1 VKLDYSADLIADE
14 AIAFIR
20 ENSRRPFFL
29 YYAST
34 LPHVNNEAGEE
45 GMEVP
50 DLGPY
55 ADKPWPKA
63 QKGHAAMVA
72 RLDRDVGRILQT
84 VASLGIEQNTII
96 FFSSD
101 NGPHREAGYNPA
113 FFRSSGGFRGIKR
126 DLYEGGIRVPFLVR
140 WPGKIPAG
148 HISEHVGYHGDVFA
162 TVAELSGAAP
172 QGGLNSLSFVK
183 AMVGSPGQDQ
193 HSHLYWES
201 YEQGGAKAVRLGDW
215 KGVARVRNSDKI
227 ELYDLSKDL
236 MEAMDV
242 ASSHPEV
249 VKRLRSVMEREHTP
263 SDYFPRKKK

>member
-1 VKLDYSADLIADE
+1 
-14 AIAFIR
+14 
-20 ENSRRPFFL
+20 
-29 YYAST
+29 
-34 LPHVNNEAGEE
+34 
-45 GMEVP
+45 
-50 DLGPY
+50 
-55 ADKPWPKA
+55 
-63 QKGHAAMVA
+63 
-72 RLDRDVGRILQT
+72 
-84 VASLGIEQNTII
+84 
-96 FFSSD
+96 
-101 NGPHREAGYNPA
+101 
-113 FFRSSGGFRGIKR
+113 
-126 DLYEGGIRVPFLVR
+126 
-140 WPGKIPAG
+140 
-148 HISEHVGYHGDVFA
+148 
-162 TVAELSGAAP
+162 
-172 QGGLNSLSFVK
+172 VK